1 MIKKNK
7 KIFLA
12 GHNGL
17 LGSSILRILKKKNY
31 NNIITASKKNLDLRN
46 QNNVNDFIKSHKPE
60 VIIIAA
66 AKVGGIHANNTFR
79 AEFIYD
85 NLQIQNN
92 LIHSAFLNNIKD
104 LIFFGSSCIYPR
116 NCKQPIKESYL
127 LQGKLENTNE
137 PYAIAK
143 IAGIK
148 LCESYNF
155 QYGTNFKCL
164 MPTNTFGPNDNYDLK
179 TSHFY
184 PALIKKFFISKFSN
198 NKIVRVWGTGK
209 AKRELIF
216 VDDIADACIFFMNKK
231 TKHNLINIGTGKDFT
246 ISYYANFLKK
256 IIYNDAKLL
265 FEKKGLDGTPRK
277 LLNVSLAKSYGWKA
291 KTSLQKAT
299 GITIREYLKSIKT

>member
-66 AKVGGIHANNTFR
+66 AKVGGIYANNTFR

>member
-17 LGSSILRILKKKNY
+17 LGSSILRTLKKKNY

-66 AKVGGIHANNTFR
+66 AKVGGIYANNTFR

-137 PYAIAK
+137 SYAIAK

-184 PALIKKFFISKFSN
+184 PALIKKFFISKFSS

-277 LLNVSLAKSYGWKA
+277 LLNVNLAKSYGWKA